1 MLGDG
6 AAARAGVGAPGPSFA
21 PGDQPVAAG
30 PGQPAGLICPDTAW
44 PQSIPMERKK
54 ITFIRLCIK
63 LIYWCYAAALGIEK
77 NGKV

>member
-1 MLGDG
+1 MVQLPGLGWGHQD
-6 AAARAGVGAPGPSFA
+6 PPSLL
-21 PGDQPVAAG
+21 GISLWLQ
-30 PGQPAGLICPDTAW
+30 GQDSQLGSSAPDTAW

-63 LIYWCYAAALGIEK
+63 LMYWCYAAALGIEK